1 MDYKNMSILNKIN
14 YKSFCKDSYE
24 TVIHSYIGII
34 RAFMIDYKKIIM
46 LNNEYYNFIMEKG
59 IRCITN
65 IYSIFLNYSNNIEF
79 AEVVSKNALLY
90 FIEFIGQIKQ
100 TSLTDFNSKDV
111 LLFVYKKTIFD
122 VIKTEYSYIH
132 MNKLEWVLQ
141 IYIYMI
147 LHLKLSNED
156 QDKWVN
162 LLTKIKYK
170 ESLESLY
177 QCLVLND
184 NSNEIFSILN
194 EMDLNLYFQF
204 EIFESSLR
212 VTYKQ

>member
-24 TVIHSYIGII
+24 SVIHSYIGII

-46 LNNEYYNFIMEKG
+46 LNSEYYNFIMEKG

-132 MNKLEWVLQ
+132 MNKLEWVFQ

-147 LHLKLSNED
+147 LHMKLSNEE
-156 QDKWVN
+156 QDKWIP
-162 LLTKIKYK
+162 LLTKIEYK

-194 EMDLNLYFQF
+194 KMDLSLYFQF
-204 EIFESSLR
+204 EVFESSLR

>member
-1 MDYKNMSILNKIN
+1 MDYKNMSILNKVN

-46 LNNEYYNFIMEKG
+46 LNNDYYNFIMEKG

-65 IYSIFLNYSNNIEF
+65 IYCIFLNYSNNIEF

-111 LLFVYKKTIFD
+111 LLFAG
-122 VIKTEYSYIH
+122 
-132 MNKLEWVLQ
+132 
-141 IYIYMI
+141 
-147 LHLKLSNED
+147 
-156 QDKWVN
+156 
-162 LLTKIKYK
+162 
-170 ESLESLY
+170 
-177 QCLVLND
+177 
-184 NSNEIFSILN
+184 
-194 EMDLNLYFQF
+194 
-204 EIFESSLR
+204 
-212 VTYKQ
+212 

>member
-1 MDYKNMSILNKIN
+1 MDYKNMSILNKVN

-46 LNNEYYNFIMEKG
+46 LNSEYYNFIMEKG

-65 IYSIFLNYSNNIEF
+65 IYCIFLNYSNNIEF
-79 AEVVSKNALLY
+79 SEIVSKNALLY

-132 MNKLEWVLQ
+132 MNKLEWVFQ

-147 LHLKLSNED
+147 LHMKLSNEE
-156 QDKWVN
+156 QDKWIP

-177 QCLVLND
+177 QCLVMND
-184 NSNEIFSILN
+184 NSNKIFSILN
-194 EMDLNLYFQF
+194 EIDLSLYFQF
-204 EIFESSLR
+204 EVFESSLR